1 MRIKWRVL
9 AVSDLASIRDHIAEE
24 NPDASRTVIERVLRS
39 VERLEA
45 FPRSGRPGQV
55 EGTREVV
62 VQGLPYIV
70 VYTHDDVSVDI
81 IAVFHGA
88 QDRS

>member
-1 MRIKWRVL
+1 MRIKWRVS
-9 AVSDLASIRDHIAEE
+9 AVSDLANIRDYIAEE
-24 NPDASRTVIERVLRS
+24 NPDASHAVTDRVLRS

-45 FPRSGRPGQV
+45 FPRSGRSGQV
-55 EGTREVV
+55 EGTREVIV
-62 VQGLPYIV
+62 PGLPYIV
-70 VYTHDDVSVDI
+70 VYTHDDAGVDV